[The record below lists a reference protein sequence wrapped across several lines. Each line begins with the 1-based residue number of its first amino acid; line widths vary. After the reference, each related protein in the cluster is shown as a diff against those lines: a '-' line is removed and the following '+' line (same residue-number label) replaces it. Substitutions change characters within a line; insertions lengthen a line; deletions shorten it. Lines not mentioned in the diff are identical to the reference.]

1 VVTIEAAT
9 SDDRLC
15 NARDVGGLSAADGAV
30 VRRGVLFRADAPLPG
45 DLPPGLSPWPP
56 ATVIDLRSPGEAA
69 DPDHPLAGE
78 QTTVFSIPLLA
89 DADPTKVAAL
99 AATES
104 GGLSGLYRTMLTG
117 AIDALVRIIELAA
130 TAPAPV
136 LIHCAAGKDR
146 TGVSIALILA
156 LAGVPREDIVAD
168 YVLTADN
175 LMAGLPRLIRGRP
188 AEERPH
194 VMERMRSIPA
204 HLMGAPAEAIS
215 SVLDELGDGPDS
227 AAAWL
232 AERGLSHES
241 VAALRTRLLT

>member
-1 VVTIEAAT
+1 MTIQAAT

-15 NARDVGGLSAADGAV
+15 NARDVGGLPAADGAV
-30 VRRGVLFRADAPLPG
+30 VRHGVLFRADAPLPG
-45 DLPPGLSPWPP
+45 DLSPGLTPWPP

-69 DPDHPLAGE
+69 DPDHPLADAR
-78 QTTVFSIPLLA
+78 TTVFSIPLLA

-104 GGLSGLYRTMLTG
+104 GGLAALYRAMLTG
-117 AIDALVRIIELAA
+117 AIDALVRVIELAA
-130 TAPAPV
+130 TEPGPV

-156 LAGVPREDIVAD
+156 LAGVPREAIVAD

-188 AEERPH
+188 AAERPH
-194 VMERMRSIPA
+194 VMERMRSVPA
-204 HLMGAPAEAIS
+204 HLMGAPAAAIG
-215 SVLDELGDGPDS
+215 SVLDQLGDGPDS

-232 AERGLSHES
+232 AERGLSHQA
-241 VAALRTRLLT
+241 VAALRARLLN